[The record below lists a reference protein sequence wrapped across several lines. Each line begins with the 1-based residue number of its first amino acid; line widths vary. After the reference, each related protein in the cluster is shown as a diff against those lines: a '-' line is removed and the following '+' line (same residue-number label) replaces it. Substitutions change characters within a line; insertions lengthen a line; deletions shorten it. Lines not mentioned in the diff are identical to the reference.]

1 MHLRT
6 LGHLQLHDGDVQC
19 LARRRKE
26 LVLVAL
32 LAQASPSPVLR
43 RDLWNLF
50 HDIATGRGATLLVS
64 SHVMDEA
71 ERCHRLLLMRAG
83 EILVAHMTSP
93 DWVPIMRRAAAIVT
107 DAGGMTSHAAIVSR
121 ELGIPCVVGTKDG
134 TRVPMFIT
142 ARKGV
147 KLDGTNPTLLYGYGG
162 FAIAMTPAFSPAYAA
177 WLERGGIFAQPSTR
191 GGSEYGASW
200 HAGGLQAINISN
212 PAKPTQAA
220 RTSDSSN
227 ATTAGIPASQGR
239 RPLAPKATSRE
250 AASISA

>member
-1 MHLRT
+1 MDWWAATRFDKRTGRLRMSQIGHKEFRLQRAASGENERIDLEDAEADATVLDAGEISTLAQLAARLEAHYGVPQDAEWAIESGISYLVQTRPVTTIVASDSGADEPARVLARGLAASPGTASGVVRNLRT
-6 LGHLQLHDGDVQC
+6 AADAQQL
-19 LARRRKE
+19 L
-26 LVLVAL
+26 
-32 LAQASPSPVLR
+32 
-43 RDLWNLF
+43 
-50 HDIATGRGATLLVS
+50 T
-64 SHVMDEA
+64 
-71 ERCHRLLLMRAG
+71 G
-83 EILVAHMTSP
+83 EILVTAATSP

-191 GGSEYGASW
+191 GGSSV
-200 HAGGLQAINISN
+200 
-212 PAKPTQAA
+212 P
-220 RTSDSSN
+220 
-227 ATTAGIPASQGR
+227 
-239 RPLAPKATSRE
+239 
-250 AASISA
+250 